1 LSIENLNEAPV
12 PGDVQGLIQKI
23 AGILSEHLEVVG
35 WAYDMFSI
43 VDADKGA
50 AVTLLVQ
57 DWTSSE
63 VEDDDEGQG
72 AG

>member
-1 LSIENLNEAPV
+1 VAIQNFSEASV

-43 VDADKGA
+43 VDADKGV
-50 AVTLLVQ
+50 AVTLLVR

-63 VEDDDEGQG
+63 GG
-72 AG
+72 G